1 MILITGAAGFVG
13 RRLME
18 TVPGA
23 VAAPSLRNASQ
34 EDIRRIVEESGAEAI
49 IHTAAISDIGA
60 CQADPEASYRAN
72 VQLPLW
78 LAKAAGNRKLI
89 CFSSDQ
95 VYSGSKEA
103 GPYSEEMTAPGNVY
117 ACHKLEMEQRVLEIL
132 PEAVM
137 LRAEWMYDLRAPK
150 PNYLLN
156 VLRAEGTVAFS
167 SRQYRG
173 VTYLGEVAENMDRV
187 LALGAKA
194 VVIACNTATGEA
206 VDSLRAQH
214 PDVPIIGVEPAVK
227 PAVEAHPGGTVL
239 VLATPM
245 CLQGQRFRELM
256 ERFSDAAEVVP
267 VPCGGLMEFVER
279 GELEGVALQSY
290 LQEKLAPWQGRR
302 VDAAVLGCTHY
313 PFLRE
318 AIAEA
323 LGPEAEILDGNAGVT
338 AQLHRRLKDQGL
350 LNPAEQPG
358 SVTFYNS
365 LEDPAILELSRMLLE
380 LP

>member
-23 VAAPSLRNASQ
+23 VAAPSLRDASQ

-49 IHTAAISDIGA
+49 VHTAAISDIGA

-72 VQLPLW
+72 VQIPLW
-78 LAKAAGNRKLI
+78 LARAAGNRKLV

-187 LALGAKA
+187 LALPGGAYNFGSETTLSMQELTKRLA
-194 VVIACNTATGEA
+194 ALLG
-206 VDSLRAQH
+206 
-214 PDVPIIGVEPAVK
+214 K
-227 PAVEAHPGGTVL
+227 PLAVEDAPPRHNLWMDCGKAARYGVVFSDVL
-239 VLATPM
+239 TGLTK
-245 CLQGQRFRELM
+245 CLQE
-256 ERFSDAAEVVP
+256 
-267 VPCGGLMEFVER
+267 
-279 GELEGVALQSY
+279 Y
-290 LQEKLAPWQGRR
+290 
-302 VDAAVLGCTHY
+302 
-313 PFLRE
+313 
-318 AIAEA
+318 
-323 LGPEAEILDGNAGVT
+323 
-338 AQLHRRLKDQGL
+338 GL
-350 LNPAEQPG
+350 L
-358 SVTFYNS
+358 
-365 LEDPAILELSRMLLE
+365 
-380 LP
+380 

>member
-23 VAAPSLRNASQ
+23 VAAPSLRDASQ

-72 VQLPLW
+72 VQLPLL
-78 LAKAAGNRKLI
+78 LARAAGNRKLI

-95 VYSGSKEA
+95 VYSGSREA

-187 LALGAKA
+187 LALPGGAYNFGSETTLSMQELTKRLVA
-194 VVIACNTATGEA
+194 LLG
-206 VDSLRAQH
+206 
-214 PDVPIIGVEPAVK
+214 K
-227 PAVEAHPGGTVL
+227 PLAVEDAPPRHNLWMDCGKAARYGVVFSDVL
-239 VLATPM
+239 TGLTK
-245 CLQGQRFRELM
+245 CLQEYG
-256 ERFSDAAEVVP
+256 
-267 VPCGGLMEFVER
+267 
-279 GELEGVALQSY
+279 
-290 LQEKLAPWQGRR
+290 
-302 VDAAVLGCTHY
+302 
-313 PFLRE
+313 
-318 AIAEA
+318 
-323 LGPEAEILDGNAGVT
+323 
-338 AQLHRRLKDQGL
+338 
-350 LNPAEQPG
+350 
-358 SVTFYNS
+358 
-365 LEDPAILELSRMLLE
+365 ML
-380 LP
+380 

>member
-23 VAAPSLRNASQ
+23 VAAPSLRDASQ

-78 LAKAAGNRKLI
+78 LARAAGNRKLI

-95 VYSGSKEA
+95 VYSGSREA

-187 LALGAKA
+187 LALPGGAYNFGSETTLSMQELTKRLA
-194 VVIACNTATGEA
+194 ALLG
-206 VDSLRAQH
+206 
-214 PDVPIIGVEPAVK
+214 K
-227 PAVEAHPGGTVL
+227 PLAVEDAPPRHNLWMDCGKAARYGVVFSDVL
-239 VLATPM
+239 TGLTK
-245 CLQGQRFRELM
+245 CLQE
-256 ERFSDAAEVVP
+256 
-267 VPCGGLMEFVER
+267 
-279 GELEGVALQSY
+279 Y
-290 LQEKLAPWQGRR
+290 
-302 VDAAVLGCTHY
+302 
-313 PFLRE
+313 
-318 AIAEA
+318 
-323 LGPEAEILDGNAGVT
+323 
-338 AQLHRRLKDQGL
+338 GL
-350 LNPAEQPG
+350 L
-358 SVTFYNS
+358 
-365 LEDPAILELSRMLLE
+365 
-380 LP
+380 